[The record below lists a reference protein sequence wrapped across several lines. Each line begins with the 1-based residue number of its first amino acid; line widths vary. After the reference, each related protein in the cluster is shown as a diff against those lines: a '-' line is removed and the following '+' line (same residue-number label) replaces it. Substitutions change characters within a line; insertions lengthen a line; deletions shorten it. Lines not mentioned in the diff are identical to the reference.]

1 MDADSERAKVGEG
14 MTWKLVSE
22 DKGLGGA
29 PFCDAFNR
37 RFSAREDTKYRVT
50 VEEEVRDCCEKWR
63 GAVIERK
70 NVPYAN
76 HAKAT
81 FCPECGARLS

>member
-1 MDADSERAKVGEG
+1 

-22 DKGLGGA
+22 DKGFGGA

-50 VEEEVRDCCEKWR
+50 VEEEVSDCCEKWR
-63 GAVIERK
+63 GCPLARWNGHWAEYDI
-70 NVPYAN
+70 PAFY
-76 HAKAT
+76 
-81 FCPECGARLS
+81 PECGARLS